1 MPSDGAPTLEQ
12 VGPETV
18 WKSKSMPDLGLSV
31 SSGYEYRVYVLECE
45 ASCLYVGIET
55 RAKLAGRL
63 RQHFAGRGA
72 HFTKVHKPRSILMV
86 WPATCTAVESYV
98 YHALLAAQ
106 PAGRVEK
113 LGGWTQTSTR
123 VSPLAALQFEQARRS
138 MRGSCFNCGG
148 PHYASSCPKATQG
161 CTYTCP
167 KCKASILVSSRGQ
180 STPSMLSGGSPSR
193 VAQLPPPPLD
203 RPSAPQLKRAAPPGS
218 SCEPVTKAARTGS
231 GSSGC
236 VVSVCGKGYASLSW
250 HLAKTKPTERECT
263 KARAECGAGALAV
276 RGGDLRTL
284 AAQGFT
290 AQPPRVA
297 RALMGDRTRLPSDWT
312 DTLCKSVAKR
322 SALQL
327 RKAGDVLCSTRAN
340 QLLWRVR
347 DLQRTFDKRA

>member
-167 KCKASILVSSRGQ
+167 KCKASILVSSMGAVDAVHAKWRLPVQ
-180 STPSMLSGGSPSR
+180 S
-193 VAQLPPPPLD
+193 
-203 RPSAPQLKRAAPPGS
+203 RAATTS
-218 SCEPVTKAARTGS
+218 AARSAVRSAAQTS
-231 GSSGC
+231 CAARIVMRASHKGC
-236 VVSVCGKGYASLSW
+236 EDWVGQLGVRGERVWQRVRLSVMAPGQDEADG
-250 HLAKTKPTERECT
+250 ERVHES
-263 KARAECGAGALAV
+263 ARGVWGGRPGREGWRPPHACGAGV
-276 RGGDLRTL
+276 HS
-284 AAQGFT
+284 AATASGQGAYGRQNT
-290 AQPPRVA
+290 API
-297 RALMGDRTRLPSDWT
+297 
-312 DTLCKSVAKR
+312 
-322 SALQL
+322 
-327 RKAGDVLCSTRAN
+327 
-340 QLLWRVR
+340 
-347 DLQRTFDKRA
+347 